1 MKLKSVKAYSHFV
14 RFSKVTLS
22 FSLIIVM
29 VFMVAVPLIAKRGSD
44 MRLEFAAIE
53 DKELDAQPAMINPI
67 FQGIDNNNQPYKV
80 KAQKAIQQDD
90 DVILLSLVE
99 AELTLEDGKL
109 LLVRSDSGVYNLAD
123 GNLLLEGDV
132 WVYHEGGHDMQ
143 TERVRLNTKQMTAYG
158 DSPVQIISSYGRLR
172 SDNFSIV
179 ERGNKLLF
187 NNNVKM
193 LLHN

>member
-14 RFSKVTLS
+14 RFSKVTIS

-53 DKELDAQPAMINPI
+53 DKQLDAQPAMINPI

-90 DVILLSLVE
+90 DVILL
-99 AELTLEDGKL
+99 
-109 LLVRSDSGVYNLAD
+109 VRSDSGVYNLAD

-132 WVYHEGGHDMQ
+132 WVYHEGGHDIQ